1 MVPGSSQS
9 SPPQPVTVGVRTGGG
24 TDSSGVFHK
33 CQPSGLPV
41 SRPKAAGTC
50 PRPLPARWV
59 EPQGPSL
66 PAWPLITPPFPL
78 SPSPAIVFTGAVNW
92 APTVCQVIASFRE
105 PPSSHY
111 LLGKGER
118 KKKNSS
124 KKSHQLMSQH
134 SRRSYVC
141 FLRARACPSSDGP
154 SPGGCALRFPVT
166 AGGLTFKAE
175 DVSELG
181 LDK

>member
-118 KKKNSS
+118 KKKKLQQ
-124 KKSHQLMSQH
+124 KKSPINVPTQQEVICVFPQGSGLSKL
-134 SRRSYVC
+134 RRPESWWVRPA
-141 FLRARACPSSDGP
+141 LPSDSGGP
-154 SPGGCALRFPVT
+154 
-166 AGGLTFKAE
+166 
-175 DVSELG
+175 DI
-181 LDK
+181 